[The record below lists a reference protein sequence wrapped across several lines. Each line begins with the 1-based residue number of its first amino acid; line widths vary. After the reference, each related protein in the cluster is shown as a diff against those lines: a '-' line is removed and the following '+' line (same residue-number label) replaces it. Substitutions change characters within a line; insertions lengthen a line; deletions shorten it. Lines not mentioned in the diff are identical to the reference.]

1 MRYYS
6 CDSHVVEAREVF
18 EGLEDRFGS
27 RAPRIERDFKGRRG
41 DWLVL
46 PDMFPIPVG
55 RLGIAGHRL
64 DDPATDELH
73 RPGLRRAQPGRAR
86 SAPPPRRAGPRRDR
100 RRGDVPVA
108 QHVHVRHPRPRGGV
122 GGVRAPQR
130 LGARL
135 LLGGAGAADRHRLPR
150 AARRRHRP
158 RRDAAR
164 RHPRRARVRHPGPR
178 LTGAPVL
185 PRGLRPLLGRRPGLR
200 RAADDA
206 HLHRLV
212 ARRRDA
218 RALGHAG
225 RHDQGLHDGPDDG
238 GQHDD
243 RPHLRWRVR
252 ALPGPEVRDL
262 GVRDRLGG
270 AVPGRASTTPPT
282 ARRTS
287 PSTTSR

>member
-64 DDPATDELH
+64 DDPATDELIAQGYDGLNPGVRDPH
-73 RPGLRRAQPGRAR
+73 RRLDEQDLDGIV
-86 SAPPPRRAGPRRDR
+86 

-108 QHVHVRHPRPRGGV
+108 EHVHVRHPRPRGGV

-150 AARRRHRP
+150 PARRRHRLG
-158 RRDAAR
+158 RDAASCD
-164 RHPRRARVRHPGPR
+164 PRRARVRHPGPR
-178 LTGAPVL
+178 LT
-185 PRGLRPLLGRRPGLR
+185 
-200 RAADDA
+200 
-206 HLHRLV
+206 
-212 ARRRDA
+212 
-218 RALGHAG
+218 
-225 RHDQGLHDGPDDG
+225 
-238 GQHDD
+238 
-243 RPHLRWRVR
+243 
-252 ALPGPEVRDL
+252 
-262 GVRDRLGG
+262 
-270 AVPGRASTTPPT
+270 
-282 ARRTS
+282 
-287 PSTTSR
+287 